1 MLREVSLTNKKQ
13 IIRIMMIEINSKKI
27 IWHNVKETF
36 KNTDQ
41 MDKEIKQ
48 KYLTYQCINYIYEEN
63 KDTQYHISSFDFY
76 ITEDAKR
83 ENERLY
89 TLQ

>member
-1 MLREVSLTNKKQ
+1 MKRMLREVSLTNKKQ

-41 MDKEIKQ
+41 MDREIKQ
-48 KYLTYQCINYIYEEN
+48 KYLNIRKAWSVC
-63 KDTQYHISSFDFY
+63 
-76 ITEDAKR
+76 R
-83 ENERLY
+83 
-89 TLQ
+89 TLQNFSERNQRSK

>member
-1 MLREVSLTNKKQ
+1 MKRMLREVSLTNKKQ

-48 KYLTYQCINYIYEEN
+48 KYLTYLNVLIIYMR
-63 KDTQYHISSFDFY
+63 KIKTHSTILAVLIF
-76 ITEDAKR
+76 K
-83 ENERLY
+83 
-89 TLQ
+89 